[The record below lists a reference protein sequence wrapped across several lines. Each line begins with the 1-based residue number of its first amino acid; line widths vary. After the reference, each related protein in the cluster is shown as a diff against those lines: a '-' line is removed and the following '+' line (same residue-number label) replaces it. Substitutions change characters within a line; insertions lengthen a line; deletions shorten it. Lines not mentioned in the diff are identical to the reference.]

1 MEFKINEHYN
11 HVVIKFNGKLMG
23 GPLAGE
29 LNSTLHNLIDQ
40 GKINIIV
47 DMSGVPFMNSTGL
60 GILIS
65 GLATMKNKN
74 GYFKLAA
81 IPKNIDG
88 ILSVTKLNQIF
99 EQYGTIDEALKSFR

>member
-1 MEFKINEHYN
+1 MDLKINEHYN
-11 HVVIKFNGKLMG
+11 GVVIKFNGKLMG

-29 LNSTLHNLIDQ
+29 LNSTLHNLINE
-40 GKINIIV
+40 GKMNIV
-47 DMSGVPFMNSTGL
+47 VNMSGVTFMNSTGL

-99 EQYGTIDEALKSFR
+99 EQYITVDEALKSFK